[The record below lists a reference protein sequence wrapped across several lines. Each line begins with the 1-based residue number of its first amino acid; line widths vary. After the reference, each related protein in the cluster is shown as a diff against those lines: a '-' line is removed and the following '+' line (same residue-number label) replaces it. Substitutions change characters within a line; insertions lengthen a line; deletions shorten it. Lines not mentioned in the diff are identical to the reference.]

1 VGFDPVVVA
10 GVGSEVADSGL
21 AGRPAFVGAQVGDG
35 VIDIDGAADCG
46 GVGEDVGGIAQ
57 QDLFAEAGWD
67 FVCVDGGVAG
77 SEVDHRFHT
86 DAAMV
91 ADDQVQLAQ

>member
-10 GVGSEVADSGL
+10 GVGSEVPDPGL
-21 AGRPAFVGAQVGDG
+21 TGRPTFVGTQVGDG
-35 VIDIDGAADCG
+35 VIDIDRAAHRR
-46 GVGEDVGGIAQ
+46 GVGEYIGGIAQ
-57 QDLFAEAGWD
+57 QDLFAEAGGD
-67 FVCVDGGVAG
+67 FVCVDRCMAG
-77 SEVDHRFHT
+77 SEVDRRFHT